1 MRKKLVQKRL
11 QLSEMLIRLM
21 MNLSLKENNEGQKRR
36 NDGSVYNFISQKQKQ
51 NQWNDSI
58 YRKKLIKH

>member
-21 MNLSLKENNEGQKRR
+21 MNLSLKRNNEGQKRR
-36 NDGSVYNFISQKQKQ
+36 NDGSVYNFISQKQKH
-51 NQWNDSI
+51 
-58 YRKKLIKH
+58 K